1 MANPIRF
8 LEEVKREVLKVTW
21 PSRQETSMT
30 TVVVFIFV
38 IIAAL
43 FFLLADYIIS
53 ESVRSVLGIQ

>member
-21 PSRQETSMT
+21 PSRQETTMT